1 MCTRRPMSAGEQKAA
16 KDESDAAQELWTE
29 EKTNRN
35 EREHGV
41 NIVDGSIGRPLLIDA
56 SAGTR
61 SLISR
66 EPTEWLQTVTLAS
79 LWLPYYE
86 MFEQG
91 KWIGSDNV

>member
-1 MCTRRPMSAGEQKAA
+1 MLWHSLARREIY
-16 KDESDAAQELWTE
+16 
-29 EKTNRN
+29 
-35 EREHGV
+35 GV
-41 NIVDGSIGRPLLIDA
+41 DTDDGSIGRPLRNDA

-61 SLISR
+61 SLTSR

-91 KWIGSDNV
+91 KWTGSNNNK